1 MKHTTTTN
9 NFWRLFFLPAW
20 VFLVLHI
27 SSHSSSLLFLFKNLP
42 VILPEHSAANPTTQS
57 TALSPTLLVSF
68 LQYSFLSV
76 SFPLPEGFCFFFSPC
91 FNAHQLSLLLNS
103 NGLLTSKEMR
113 DLVICWKSV
122 LKRSGLSVFRLG
134 VMSDQQKK
142 KWDHPF

>member
-1 MKHTTTTN
+1 MEHTTTTN
-9 NFWRLFFLPAW
+9 NFSRLFFLPAR

-27 SSHSSSLLFLFKNLP
+27 SSHSSSLLFHFKNLP
-42 VILPEHSAANPTTQS
+42 VILLEYSVANPTTQS

-68 LQYSFLSV
+68 FQHSFLSV
-76 SFPLPEGFCFFFSPC
+76 SFSLPEGFCFFFFLPC

-113 DLVICWKSV
+113 DLVICRKSV
-122 LKRSGLSVFRLG
+122 LKQSGLSAFRLR

-142 KWDHPF
+142 K